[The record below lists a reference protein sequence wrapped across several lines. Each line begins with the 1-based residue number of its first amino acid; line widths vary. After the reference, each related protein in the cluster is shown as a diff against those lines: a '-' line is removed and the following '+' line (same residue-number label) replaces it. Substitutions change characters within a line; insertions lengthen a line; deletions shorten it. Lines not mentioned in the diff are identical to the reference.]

1 MAKMLQVRNIPDRLH
16 RELVRRAKKRGQSLT
31 EYVQDVLEREISRPP
46 APEVFERIS
55 AREPVELPSSAAGLV
70 RAERASREAS

>member
-1 MAKMLQVRNIPDRLH
+1 MAKMLQVRNIPDRLQ

-31 EYVQDVLEREISRPP
+31 DYIQSVLEREISRPP

-55 AREPVELPSSAAGLV
+55 GREPVQLSSTAADLV